1 MHKPPLKVAK
11 LCHPKLSFKQ
21 TTERWSTPTV
31 SAENPAAAHTE
42 ERLNGLALAYIHR
55 GIKVKLDRVRQKW
68 HESEHR
74 KIHLAFC
81 VAYSQ
86 KC

>member
-11 LCHPKLSFKQ
+11 LCQPKLSFKQ

-31 SAENPAAAHTE
+31 SAENPAAAHSE

-55 GIKVKLDRVRQKW
+55 GIKVNLDRVRQK
-68 HESEHR
+68 
-74 KIHLAFC
+74 
-81 VAYSQ
+81 
-86 KC
+86 